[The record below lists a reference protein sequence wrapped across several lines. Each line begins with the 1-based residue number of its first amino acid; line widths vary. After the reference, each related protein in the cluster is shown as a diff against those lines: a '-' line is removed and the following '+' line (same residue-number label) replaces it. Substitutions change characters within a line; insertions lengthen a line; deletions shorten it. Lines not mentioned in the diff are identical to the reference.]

1 METKRCKSCG
11 AQIYADETA
20 CPYCGMTE
28 FEGETKTQE
37 TPEAPVQIDFGN
49 KAQPNPEPAR
59 NENVLNG
66 IVGAFLFS
74 LGGVVLYFILYQ
86 LNYIAGLVGF
96 VTFTLANL
104 GYGVFTGTK
113 GKNSMKGVIVSI
125 VVTVIM
131 IAISEFI
138 CLGYIVHQELGKEW
152 GLTIFESMKITP
164 EVITYSEMWGDVAL
178 ELGLCYLLAGLGSL
192 GAIVGAVKARKK
204 AKAEAQQQAE

>member
-1 METKRCKSCG
+1 M
-11 AQIYADETA
+11 
-20 CPYCGMTE
+20 
-28 FEGETKTQE
+28 
-37 TPEAPVQIDFGN
+37 
-49 KAQPNPEPAR
+49 
-59 NENVLNG
+59 LNG

-104 GYGVFTGTK
+104 GYGVFTGTR
-113 GKNSMKGVIVSI
+113 GKSSMKGVIVSI

-131 IAISEFI
+131 IAVSEFI

-152 GLTIFESMKITP
+152 GLTIFESMKMTP

-178 ELGLCYLLAGLGSL
+178 ELGLAYFLAAL
-192 GAIVGAVKARKK
+192 GAIGSIIAAAKARKN
-204 AKAEAQQQAE
+204 AQAQ

>member
-1 METKRCKSCG
+1 METKRCKACG
-11 AQIYADETA
+11 AIVYAEETE
-20 CPYCGMTE
+20 CPYCGMKE
-28 FEGETKTQE
+28 FDAEGKEIEAPPEIKFDESKPETAAA
-37 TPEAPVQIDFGN
+37 PEAPVH
-49 KAQPNPEPAR
+49 
-59 NENVLNG
+59 ENMANG

-74 LGGVVLYFILYQ
+74 LGGVALYFILYQ

-96 VTFTLANL
+96 ATFALANL

-131 IAISEFI
+131 IAVSEFI
-138 CLGYIVHQELGKEW
+138 CLGYIVHQELGKEL
-152 GLTIFESMKITP
+152 GLSFFGSLKITP